1 MGKQLYHISPNGVGK
16 CDATVRTCQFKG
28 EGSHSVDIVELA
40 QRYEVIMKDKEIATH
55 KKAPSKGTESP
66 DKRGKVA
73 PGDRAPEA
81 IRNASESAG
90 RKNKG
95 NEPANQNQFDFIKT
109 LKRERVVPEEF
120 NAEME
125 RHWKEGTFTHAK
137 AFEFIRTMTTFAERE
152 NIVAHHKSLIG
163 YHNIDGK
170 LIKVNRSKSGY
181 MYVQELQFS
190 QDGKEVRS
198 RQVKIETLNEINN
211 KTPIS
216 QKEAI
221 DIDRRLLAIGKIK

>member
-1 MGKQLYHISPNGVGK
+1 MGKQLYHISPIGVGK

-28 EGSHSVDIVELA
+28 EGTHSVDIVELA

-55 KKAPSKGTESP
+55 KKKTSESA

-73 PGDRAPEA
+73 PGKAAPKA

-90 RKNKG
+90 RANKG

-109 LKRERVVPEEF
+109 LKRERIVPEEF

-125 RHWKEGTFTHAK
+125 RHWREGTFTHAK
-137 AFEFIRTMTTFAERE
+137 AFEFIRTMRTFVERKD
-152 NIVAHHKSLIG
+152 IVSHHESLVG
-163 YHNIDGK
+163 YHNINGR

-190 QDGKEVRS
+190 QDGKEARS
-198 RQVKIETLNEINN
+198 RQVKIETLNEINE
-211 KTPIS
+211 KTPLS

-221 DIDRRLLAIGKIK
+221 DVDRRLLSIGKIK